1 MTPISPFDAR
11 AIGLVDHVLPGSGS
25 ALEKRIKSHVAV
37 VVKSGKPSKGIWK
50 TRIEL
55 TPARLAAA
63 RANEL
68 DEMSKDFYSARST
81 RYNTRR
87 FNFVRKV
94 KAMQTPLRFA
104 LHRRTEASLSDEE
117 ERDNFDD
124 VEHFERLAEQ
134 ELLNKLVSQLQ
145 LTNGDATKPEL
156 LAAKLHAL
164 TPPETSPRTRPE
176 SLFSCYYKPQPE
188 TLRLP
193 PSPVSISSRSPS
205 LC

>member
-37 VVKSGKPSKGIWK
+37 VVKSGKPTKGTWK
-50 TRIEL
+50 TRIDL
-55 TPARLAAA
+55 TPSTLATA
-63 RANEL
+63 RAEEL
-68 DEMSKDFYSARST
+68 NEMSKDFYSARSV

-94 KAMQTPLRFA
+94 KSMQTPLRFA
-104 LHRRTEASLSDEE
+104 AHRRTELGMSDEE
-117 ERDNFDD
+117 ERDDFDD
-124 VEHFERLAEQ
+124 VEHFEGLAEE
-134 ELLNKLVSQLQ
+134 ELLRKLAAQLQ
-145 LTNGDATKPEL
+145 LTNGDAARPEL
-156 LAAKLHAL
+156 LAGGLRAL
-164 TPPETSPRTRPE
+164 TPLETSPRTRPDT
-176 SLFSCYYKPQPE
+176 LFSCYYKPQPE

-193 PSPVSISSRSPS
+193 PSPVSMSSRSPS

>member
-1 MTPISPFDAR
+1 MTPVSPFDAR

-50 TRIEL
+50 TRTEL
-55 TPARLAAA
+55 TPATLAAA
-63 RANEL
+63 RAEEL
-68 DEMSKDFYSARST
+68 NEMSKDFYSARST

-94 KAMQTPLRFA
+94 KPLQTPLRFA
-104 LHRRTEASLSDEE
+104 AHRRIEPTMSDEE

-124 VEHFERLAEQ
+124 VVHFEHLAEQ
-134 ELLNKLVSQLQ
+134 EMLNKLVAQLQ
-145 LTNGDATKPEL
+145 MTNGDATKPDL
-156 LAAKLHAL
+156 LVAKLRAL
-164 TPPETSPRTRPE
+164 TPPETSPKTQPE
-176 SLFSCYYKPQPE
+176 TLFSCYYKPQPE
-188 TLRLP
+188 MLRLP
-193 PSPVSISSRSPS
+193 PSPVSMSSRSPS